1 MVISII
7 LEGVSMKKRII
18 FLVLVVMASII
29 FSAIMATT
37 DDGRRVVL
45 NNNGTWEWL
54 NQPQPGPKPQTQLLY
69 DITGSWKISFSIGIF
84 DENFD
89 MDIHLENGSY
99 MVLWHGTFSDEKY
112 PISVINERE
121 IKFQG
126 KSFHNGVITFDAT
139 LKDSNNM
146 QGVASSSGTF
156 AKSGSFKAIRK

>member
-1 MVISII
+1 
-7 LEGVSMKKRII
+7 MKKRII
-18 FLVLVVMASII
+18 LLVLVVMASVI

-54 NQPQPGPKPQTQLLY
+54 NQPQPSPSPQPRLMY
-69 DITGSWKISFSIGIF
+69 DITGSWTISFTIGIF
-84 DENFD
+84 DESFD

-99 MVLWHGTFSDEKY
+99 VVLWHGTFSDEKY
-112 PISVINERE
+112 PITVLNERE

-126 KSFHNGVITFDAT
+126 KSFHNGVISFDAT

-156 AKSGSFKAIRK
+156 AKSGSFKANRK

>member
-1 MVISII
+1 
-7 LEGVSMKKRII
+7 MKKRII
-18 FLVLVVMASII
+18 FLVLVVMASVI

-54 NQPQPGPKPQTQLLY
+54 NQPQPGPLPQPQLMY
-69 DITGSWKISFSIGIF
+69 DIAGSWTISFTIGIF
-84 DENFD
+84 DESFD

-99 MVLWHGTFSDEKY
+99 VVLWHGTFSDEKY
-112 PISVINERE
+112 PITVLNERE

-126 KSFHNGVITFDAT
+126 KSFHNGVISFDAT

-146 QGVASSSGTF
+146 QGVAYSSGTF
-156 AKSGSFKAIRK
+156 AKTGSFKASRK